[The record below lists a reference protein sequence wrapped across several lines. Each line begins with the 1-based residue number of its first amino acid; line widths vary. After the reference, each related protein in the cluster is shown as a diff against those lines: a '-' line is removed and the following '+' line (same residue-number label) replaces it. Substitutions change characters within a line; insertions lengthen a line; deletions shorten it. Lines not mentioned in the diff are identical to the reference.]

1 MSIVRL
7 VAVAALVLP
16 GAAFASN
23 TFDLSSSSC
32 SGSLVSSYTGGL
44 SFACT
49 GDFSLGGGFI
59 ESDTFIVLSATG
71 SLNLDGIRLKAHDIT
86 VSAGSQLMVEPGA
99 SLEIAGSSLSLP
111 SWGNISGGNLRIR
124 VPAISQSVVRPVV
137 NWKSFA
143 ISAGATVQFQQ
154 PGTIQLGAVPEPG
167 SVALM
172 VAGLMAIGL
181 MARKGSKA

>member
-16 GAAFASN
+16 GAVFASN

-86 VSAGSQLMVEPGA
+86 VSAGGRLMVEPGA
-99 SLEIAGSSLSLP
+99 SLGIAGSILSLP
-111 SWGNISGGNLRIR
+111 SRGNIGGGHLQ
-124 VPAISQSVVRPVV
+124 ISTSDIAQSVVRPVV
-137 NWKSFA
+137 NWESYVV
-143 ISAGATVQFQQ
+143 SGGSTVQLQQ

-181 MARKGSKA
+181 MVRKGSKA